1 MEQKQDKDQEDPIQV
16 ISDKVKMETTTVHI
30 DVLRFALGNDI
41 IMENIVNSLGL
52 EDLDHWYEFCKK
64 FQFHDLTNMDRICWK
79 KRAQKLAEAYKS
91 GPLTQPIEERWP
103 KSTFREMHTM
113 FKNRVD
119 SRVDEI
125 KDLLQSGVFEKR
137 RDVVQAASFAY
148 HGLLGLPGPCW
159 GLRLSVKICRNL
171 QKIEHDL
178 YKIPKICRNLEN
190 IEQDLSYVPTAY
202 LASLKAYVS
211 EISIIFLV
219 NGHGMQAAVLN
230 DGLIEL
236 KQHNL

>member
-1 MEQKQDKDQEDPIQV
+1 
-16 ISDKVKMETTTVHI
+16 
-30 DVLRFALGNDI
+30 
-41 IMENIVNSLGL
+41 
-52 EDLDHWYEFCKK
+52 
-64 FQFHDLTNMDRICWK
+64 
-79 KRAQKLAEAYKS
+79 
-91 GPLTQPIEERWP
+91 
-103 KSTFREMHTM
+103 MHTM
-113 FKNRVD
+113 FQNCVYT
-119 SRVDEI
+119 RVDEI
-125 KDLLQSGVFEKR
+125 KDLLQSGVFKKQ
-137 RDVVQAASFAY
+137 RDVAQAASFAY

-171 QKIEHDL
+171 QKIDKDL

-190 IEQDLSYVPTAY
+190 IEQDLSFVPTAY

-219 NGHGMQAAVLN
+219 NGHGMHAAVLN

>member
-1 MEQKQDKDQEDPIQV
+1 ME
-16 ISDKVKMETTTVHI
+16 SNTVHI
-30 DVLRFALGNDI
+30 DVLCFALGNDI
-41 IMENIVNSLGL
+41 IMENIVNSMGL
-52 EDLDHWYEFCKK
+52 EDLDHWFEFCEK

-79 KRAQKLAEAYKS
+79 KRAQKLAEAYKC

-103 KSTFREMHTM
+103 KKTFREMHTM

-125 KDLLQSGVFEKR
+125 KDLLQSGVFEKH
-137 RDVVQAASFAY
+137 RDIVQAASFAY
-148 HGLLGLPGPCW
+148 NGLLGLPGPCW

-171 QKIEHDL
+171 KKIEHDL

-202 LASLKAYVS
+202 LASLKASVS

-219 NGHGMQAAVLN
+219 HGHGMHAAVLN